1 MTCSTTKLSAHGP
14 TPGVWKLSWD
24 KNGSIFSRSTHWFSS
39 TSHSL
44 FVKKFLIW
52 CKDCFFF
59 LFFFSSV
66 SKWTRQHDKRCHT
79 ESNQRHIF
87 SFTCFWS
94 IFLYTDFIKKENK
107 YISHPGFIILLH
119 LNKIIC
125 CSSFFN
131 SFPNKLITI
140 SGRTKS
146 KKGKENSGADFKPKN
161 HRMMTGFV
169 L

>member
-1 MTCSTTKLSAHGP
+1 MRLKNQMYNKYLIMATSKTQANVWHAAQPNCLHMVRHQECENYHETRTVLFSPDLHTGSLLHHTLS
-14 TPGVWKLSWD
+14 LS
-24 KNGSIFSRSTHWFSS
+24 KSS
-39 TSHSL
+39 S
-44 FVKKFLIW
+44 FDAKIV
-52 CKDCFFF
+52 FF

-125 CSSFFN
+125 CSSF
-131 SFPNKLITI
+131 LIVFQT
-140 SGRTKS
+140 SW
-146 KKGKENSGADFKPKN
+146 
-161 HRMMTGFV
+161 
-169 L
+169 